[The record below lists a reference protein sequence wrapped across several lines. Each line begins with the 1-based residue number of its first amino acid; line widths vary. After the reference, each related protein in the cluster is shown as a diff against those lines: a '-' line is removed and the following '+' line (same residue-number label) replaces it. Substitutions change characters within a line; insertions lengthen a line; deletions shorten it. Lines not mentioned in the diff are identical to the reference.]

1 MNKIELNPDR
11 ISEIFKDNLL
21 QENTYF
27 VFATDTVMN
36 SWIDWIVTHPELSGT
51 DAVPFEKFIAWD
63 KFKNQY
69 LSASQKNKT
78 AIPTLLRQLFVNDL
92 IQKNAEKPKD
102 QRLKVIIN
110 PDDELAK
117 TAESFS
123 DWICNNLKS
132 LKFWKQRLEKYQAEY
147 GFLDD
152 EDSDY
157 EFLYNEYDKF
167 LQQNNLFEPSWIEQV
182 DFENKESRFLIIYPE
197 TMQDFDEY
205 THIFDSTQNITAYC
219 MPEDI
224 PSPKAFVYSDSR
236 KELRTVMLQI
246 IDLVQNKKADW
257 SEIALNIPDIDTYR
271 PYIER
276 EFELYQIPYVIKSGL
291 SLTKNC
297 AGRIFREIYSCYND
311 NFTFDSVRTLLLDEC
326 VPWKEEFESV
336 KEALIRE
343 GNQMRCICSPYETNI
358 WLSALTTKIN
368 HLNKPEDS
376 EQKVYYEN
384 LKKFFMELQK
394 SINRFFNPEKNTFE
408 NIKNSWME
416 FKHSFLQDEA
426 QFSEEANNILS
437 RCIKE
442 LDSIIQI
449 ENDFANCGLKTTSPF
464 DFYLTLLDS
473 KTYTP
478 QTKQTGVNI
487 FKYKLAAAAYFKYQ
501 FVIDSSQKNLE
512 IPQKRLS
519 FLNATKRQKLH
530 LVEEDSKLN
539 PTKAHINLY
548 AKKTECT
555 DNSFVHFY
563 TATDTFAG
571 FAIPHS
577 NLYYIKKD
585 PDLPN
590 LDEQDFILNEK
601 RFIQEKD
608 FNLEKSTAGQ
618 KEMFTNWQKTVL
630 QTESEYKISSKMQQL
645 LERRKGENKLLNV
658 SARGDLEK
666 FFPCPRKWLFSS
678 VLKFHDDTLDT
689 NLMKPFDMGTLN
701 HKILELFLKNYE
713 GQKLPVYDLNINEF
727 VKVQDG
733 QYVSCSEEIIS
744 NTMEIA
750 TKTIKQIKDFKD
762 APLVIHTLEEQLYKI
777 EKTIVEFLK
786 RFLQPFEAKNEKD
799 RGFGNCTVFAMEK
812 QFIKEFENFNYKG
825 IVDCILKTPDTA
837 DLIIVDFK
845 NTSSSIPNAKDIIV
859 DPNTGLLG
867 NFQMPVYYEIVTSG
881 TNNDID
887 IAQFTSI
894 KNGKNPYRN
903 AFQNKN
909 AGDDSFQKFEPS
921 IEKAHEYS
929 ELFTQMVESQNF
941 TPTQSDSDKEK
952 INVKPYETC
961 TECAFKTFCRTT
973 YNVGAKTVAKKGDA
987 NE

>member
-132 LKFWKQRLEKYQAEY
+132 LKFWKQRLEKYQEEY

-246 IDLVQNKKADW
+246 IELVQNKKADW

-384 LKKFFMELQK
+384 LKKFFMDLQK

-548 AKKTECT
+548 AKKTET
-555 DNSFVHFY
+555 ADDTFVHFSV
-563 TATDTFAG
+563 AKNTFDG
-571 FAIPHS
+571 YAIPHS
-577 NLYYIKKD
+577 ILQYKKND

-590 LDEQDFILNEK
+590 LDSKDFILNEK
-601 RFIQEKD
+601 YFIQTPEFKLNKINP
-608 FNLEKSTAGQ
+608 FQ
-618 KEMFTNWQKTVL
+618 KEMFNNWTNSSL
-630 QTESEYKISSKMQQL
+630 QTQENYHLSSKMEQL
-645 LERRKGENKLLNV
+645 IERRKGENKKFNI
-658 SARGDLEK
+658 SARGDLEN
-666 FFPCPRKWLFSS
+666 FFPCPRKWFLSS

-689 NLMKPFDMGTLN
+689 NLMKPFEMGTLN
-701 HKILELFLKNYE
+701 HKILELFLSNYINLP
-713 GQKLPVYDLNINEF
+713 LPVYDKDNKTFTQN
-727 VKVQDG
+727 KDG
-733 QYVSCSEEIIS
+733 QLIDCKNEIYSLTEELS
-744 NTMEIA
+744 KNA
-750 TKTIKQIKDFKD
+750 IKQIYDFKD
-762 APLVIHTLEEQLYKI
+762 APLVIHTLEDQIHKLQ
-777 EKTIVEFLK
+777 KTINDFLM
-786 RFLQPFEAKNEKD
+786 RFLLPYNAKQN
-799 RGFGNCTVFAMEK
+799 GFGNCIVFALEK
-812 QFIKEFENFNYKG
+812 QFIQEFENYNYKG
-825 IVDCILKTPDTA
+825 IVDCILKTPDSG

-845 NTSSSIPNAKDIIV
+845 NSSNAIPQTNKILV
-859 DPNTGLLG
+859 DPNTELLA
-867 NFQMPVYYEIVTSG
+867 NFQMPVYYSLVTSN
-881 TNNDID
+881 TNNDVDAGLFI
-887 IAQFTSI
+887 SI
-894 KNGKNPYRN
+894 KKGQTSLRHAFKN
-903 AFQNKN
+903 KS
-909 AGDDSFQKFEPS
+909 AGDKSFGEFEPS
-921 IEKAHEYS
+921 IEKAKEYS
-929 ELFTQMVESQNF
+929 EEFVKIAQSKNF
-941 TPTQSDSDKEK
+941 IPTQSDNDKEK

-961 TECAFKTFCRTT
+961 NECAFKTFCRTT
-973 YNVGAKTVAKKGDA
+973 YNVGTKKVAEKGDK